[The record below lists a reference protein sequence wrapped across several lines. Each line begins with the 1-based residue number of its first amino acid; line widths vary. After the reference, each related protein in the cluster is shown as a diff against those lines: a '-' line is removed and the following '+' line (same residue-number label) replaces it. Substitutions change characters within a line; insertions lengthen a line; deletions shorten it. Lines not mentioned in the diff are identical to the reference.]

1 MKYPYL
7 EKYEEQDCVLALFA
21 KAFSHPVRVRILR
34 SLYEKGPTRCGDIVD
49 QFPLTFAAIS
59 RHLKIL
65 RGARMIRGEAEG
77 IFIRYRIEPSLR
89 KLFAKQLKEIRG
101 RKIHTEELKE
111 TSLEILTDALAA
123 ILEFPSDMQSY
134 PRNI

>member
-1 MKYPYL
+1 MKFPYL

-65 RGARMIRGEAEG
+65 RGSGMIRGEAEG

-89 KLFAKQLKEIRG
+89 KLFAKQLKE
-101 RKIHTEELKE
+101 

-123 ILEFPSDMQSY
+123 ILEFPSDLRSY
-134 PRNI
+134 PKNI